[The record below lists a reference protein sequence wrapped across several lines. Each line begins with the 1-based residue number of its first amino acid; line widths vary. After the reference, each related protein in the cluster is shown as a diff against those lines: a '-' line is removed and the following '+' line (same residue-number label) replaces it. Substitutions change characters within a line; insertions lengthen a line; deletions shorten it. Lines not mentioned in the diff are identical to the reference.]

1 MASATL
7 FNRFGH
13 SCFVRPYG
21 IYGNESCYRP
31 SKGMPVTKDSPQ
43 SGTVGQTLWVIA
55 KRQFSLPSWPRSLI
69 EIAMFAGVFVAAS
82 KISLQMP
89 YSEMLAPM
97 LTIVTLMMVTMIASG
112 VFREDITN
120 CIINLYV
127 HSAYGF
133 LLATMLLLPVVLI
146 FLPQLADG
154 RFIFFFLFFAFFVT
168 GALRPLVSGTDFMDG
183 GGRRIN

>member
-1 MASATL
+1 MHNKAPQNNGVQSNWLMETAT
-7 FNRFGH
+7 
-13 SCFVRPYG
+13 
-21 IYGNESCYRP
+21 
-31 SKGMPVTKDSPQ
+31 
-43 SGTVGQTLWVIA
+43 
-55 KRQFSLPSWPRSLI
+55 RQISFPSWRRGLA
-69 EIAMFAGVFVAAS
+69 EFAMFAGVFVAAS
-82 KISLQMP
+82 KISLQLP
-89 YSEMLAPM
+89 YEEMLVPM
-97 LTIVTLMMVTMIASG
+97 LSIVALMMASMVASG

-133 LLATMLLLPVVLI
+133 LLAAVLLLPTIAL
-146 FLPQLADG
+146 FLPSLLDP